1 MAVGS
6 WRGSVHQ
13 PRPARRYLP
22 LMRWFRRSSS
32 TPPAVEVSSTD
43 LVPRTERALVA
54 LAVHAQQ
61 LTTRIDQLER
71 RLDESDQAA
80 VVVPTTEDVMAVR
93 LHSAKVAAELTR
105 VSVELRAEIAEVA
118 ASVAQSAPHRERVRT
133 LAESIIDLS
142 DRLDTLPDDRL
153 TG

>member
-1 MAVGS
+1 MA
-6 WRGSVHQ
+6 
-13 PRPARRYLP
+13 
-22 LMRWFRRSSS
+22 WFRRRS
-32 TPPAVEVSSTD
+32 TARPAPAAPTSTD

-61 LTTRIDQLER
+61 LSD
-71 RLDESDQAA
+71 RLDRIEVRLEESEQTA
-80 VVVPTTEDVMAVR
+80 VELPTTEDVLAVR

-105 VSVELRAEIAEVA
+105 VSVELRAEIEQVA
-118 ASVAQSAPHRERVRT
+118 ATVAQTAPHRERVRT

-142 DRLDTLPDDRL
+142 DRLDTLPGDRA